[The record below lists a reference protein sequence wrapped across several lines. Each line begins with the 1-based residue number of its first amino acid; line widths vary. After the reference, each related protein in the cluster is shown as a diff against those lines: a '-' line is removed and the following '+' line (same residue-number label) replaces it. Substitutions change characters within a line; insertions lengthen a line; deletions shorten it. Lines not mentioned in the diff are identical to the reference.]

1 MDIPQNEH
9 LDNSFDAP
17 QSSPQESL
25 RPNFF
30 ELSRHEQCAAVEAL
44 LFASEEPLSAQNLY
58 DLLVV
63 GEELEKKSLSKHG
76 ANGKNGH
83 AKNGK
88 LNGHSQNGTA
98 HEATPKVSNDHVSS
112 ENAHEFHQELNREL
126 DQEIQPE
133 FHHEH
138 FDDVTLHVAHLHVE
152 PPEGFADEALGMSDD
167 ALLKPTEAETFIGGL
182 IQELN
187 ADFEATARVFR
198 IVEVAREGMKGFQ
211 FATKPE
217 FGELLA
223 RLVKSKSKKR
233 LSKAA
238 LETLAII
245 AYRQPVSKPELEV
258 IRGVSSNEIINR
270 LLEKN
275 LITIVGRSE
284 AVGKPLLYGTTDD
297 FLRLFGLHSLSDLPK
312 PRELEELMAERADI
326 LEVAQAINQAEANVE
341 VNAETSAEASNEA
354 EDTVV

>member
-1 MDIPQNEH
+1 MDT
-9 LDNSFDAP
+9 SSP
-17 QSSPQESL
+17 QSSSNFSQPPFESL

-30 ELSRHEQCAAVEAL
+30 ELSRREQCSAVEAL

-63 GEELEKKSLSKHG
+63 GEETEKKSLTKN
-76 ANGKNGH
+76 ATNGKNGAAKNGTKNGALNGH
-83 AKNGK
+83 AKNGA
-88 LNGHSQNGTA
+88 HSHDVADNTNN
-98 HEATPKVSNDHVSS
+98 EASS
-112 ENAHEFHQELNREL
+112 EDSDVESERE
-126 DQEIQPE
+126 DTADFEQ
-133 FHHEH
+133 EH
-138 FDDVTLHVAHLHVE
+138 FQDMTLQVAYLHAQ
-152 PPEGFADEALGMSDD
+152 PPEGFAADALTISDD
-167 ALLKPTEAETFIGGL
+167 TLLKPTEADTFIGSL
-182 IQELN
+182 IAELN
-187 ADFEATARVFR
+187 ADFEATHRVFR
-198 IVEVAREGMKGFQ
+198 IIEVAREGMRGFQ
-211 FATKPE
+211 FATQSE

-275 LITIVGRSE
+275 LITITGRSE

-297 FLRLFGLHSLSDLPK
+297 FLRLFGLHSLADLPK

-326 LEVAQAINQAEANVE
+326 LEAVQAVSEAAMQESDLIRQEPRNNNDDAALE
-341 VNAETSAEASNEA
+341 G
-354 EDTVV
+354 